1 MYILRGNGNLKL
13 QIARYIL
20 IVVIIIEL
28 FILMYDFIFLKVKF
42 LKNFNEKSQM
52 LNSKIISYQ
61 SLEKQLNEVNYIIEK
76 DKKISAEFMES
87 SIINKKFNVKE
98 FNSFFSRLINS
109 RRFKIEEL
117 NVDVMTDFPIIFNDN
132 KEVLIDVFLKVG
144 DIVE

>member
-1 MYILRGNGNLKL
+1 MKL

-42 LKNFNEKSQM
+42 LKNFNEKSQI

-61 SLEKQLNEVNYIIEK
+61 LLEKQLNEVNYIIEK